1 MSPETVVELEQIYQW
16 LLFIKDNILPIVL
29 SGLAAII
36 TAIGGT
42 SAMLSKVRRKVT
54 DQAVVTEKFNESTKG
69 LISKFT
75 NEFTVIDNRIKTL
88 LDKWDTMEGEFKK
101 VKDLHDQLE
110 KIKAS
115 VQMIATEDAQLVKEG
130 ISAEVVKVLGE

>member
-1 MSPETVVELEQIYQW
+1 MSPETVAELEQVYQW

-29 SGLAAII
+29 SGLAAVI

-54 DQAVVTEKFNESTKG
+54 DQALVTEKFNESTKG

-75 NEFTVIDNRIKTL
+75 NEFMVVDNRIKAL
-88 LDKWDTMEGEFKK
+88 LEQWDLMEAEFKR

-110 KIKAS
+110 KIKVS
-115 VQMIATEDAQLVKEG
+115 VQMIATEDPDLVKEG
-130 ISAEVVKVLGE
+130 VSSEVVKVLGE

>member
-75 NEFTVIDNRIKTL
+75 NEFTVVDNRIKTL

-130 ISAEVVKVLGE
+130 ISAEVVKVLG

>member
-1 MSPETVVELEQIYQW
+1 
-16 LLFIKDNILPIVL
+16 
-29 SGLAAII
+29 
-36 TAIGGT
+36 
-42 SAMLSKVRRKVT
+42 
-54 DQAVVTEKFNESTKG
+54 
-69 LISKFT
+69 
-75 NEFTVIDNRIKTL
+75 
-88 LDKWDTMEGEFKK
+88 MEGEFKK

>member
-1 MSPETVVELEQIYQW
+1 MSPETVVELEQVYEW

-75 NEFTVIDNRIKTL
+75 NEFTVVDNRIKTL

>member
-75 NEFTVIDNRIKTL
+75 NEFTVVDNRIKTL